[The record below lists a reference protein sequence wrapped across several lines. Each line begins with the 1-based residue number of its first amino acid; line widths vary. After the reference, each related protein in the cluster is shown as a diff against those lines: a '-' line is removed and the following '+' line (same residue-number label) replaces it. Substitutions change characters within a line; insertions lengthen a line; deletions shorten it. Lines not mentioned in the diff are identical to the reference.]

1 MTDLIRTSVSPE
13 DLAEVLRKT
22 GYRAAV
28 VEPQVGGQT
37 GPIGPQVQSAA
48 QGLGFFI
55 GFGNPLPAVDAA
67 LGGSRHYVDFAF
79 HCWLNIE
86 GDLRPDLV
94 DGWNRSKRFARL
106 FHQAPLLVLSMDVV
120 VAGGV
125 SEAFLIAH
133 CELWDRVLQDFIAH
147 LRLPASNTAS
157 STASSAG
164 AATAATG

>member
-28 VEPQVGGQT
+28 AEQQGGGQM
-37 GPIGPQVQSAA
+37 GGPQVQSAA

-55 GFGNPLPAVDAA
+55 GFGNPLPASDAA
-67 LGGSRHYVDFAF
+67 LGGSRQYVDFAF

-86 GDLRPDLV
+86 GELRPDLV
-94 DGWNRSKRFARL
+94 DSWNRGKRFARL

-125 SEAFLIAH
+125 AEGFLIAH
-133 CELWDRVLQDFIAH
+133 CELWDRILQDFIAH
-147 LRLPASNTAS
+147 LRLPTA
-157 STASSAG
+157 AAG
-164 AATAATG
+164 AAVAGAAA

>member
-13 DLAEVLRKT
+13 DLADVLRKT

-28 VEPQVGGQT
+28 VEPQAGGQI
-37 GPIGPQVQSAA
+37 GSPVGPQVQSAA

-55 GFGNPLPAVDAA
+55 GFGNPLPAVDDA
-67 LGGSRHYVDFAF
+67 LGGSRRYVDFAF

-86 GDLRPDLV
+86 GELRPDLV
-94 DGWNRSKRFARL
+94 DSWNRNKRFARM
-106 FHQAPLLVLSMDVV
+106 FQQAPLLVLSMDVV

-147 LRLPASNTAS
+147 LRLPASAS
-157 STASSAG
+157 PV
-164 AATAATG
+164 TAA